1 MMIRHGIL
9 EFVMMG
15 GMILFWTLIIVL
27 AVVLVKKL
35 FNSGGNQA
43 GDNASKAKQILDERY
58 AKGEIT
64 REQYQEMLKDI
75 R

>member
-1 MMIRHGIL
+1 MMRYGIV

-35 FNSGGNQA
+35 FNSDGSQS
-43 GDNASKAKQILDERY
+43 GDHASRAKQILDERY
-58 AKGEIT
+58 AKGEIS
-64 REQYQEMLKDI
+64 REQYQEMQKDI
-75 R
+75 H